1 LPGVDVSCR
10 VDRDGYKLVSIRKKV
25 GQSQL
30 VDKLKDTSLD
40 QMKHRYMSLMNDWAS
55 QILPATDLESLS
67 EEQLMKSVE

>member
-1 LPGVDVSCR
+1 MSCR
-10 VDRDGYKLVSIRKKV
+10 VDRDGYKLVSIRKQV